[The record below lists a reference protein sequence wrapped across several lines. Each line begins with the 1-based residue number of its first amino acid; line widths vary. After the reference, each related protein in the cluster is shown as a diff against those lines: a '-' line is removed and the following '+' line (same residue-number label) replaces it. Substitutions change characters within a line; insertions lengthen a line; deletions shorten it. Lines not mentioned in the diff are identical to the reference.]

1 MTDMTFAKQAVAALL
16 GILLLANPACA
27 DPTETAKAAGKDAS
41 WLFILTA
48 QKVQFDGK
56 TLTLSGVSPSVVMFT
71 DRPKRAAEAFPTAT
85 FLKSWDAGG
94 KGSFQSDPPNA
105 GLTSIVD
112 GKLQTATVELTKPHH
127 DGTTLTYQVRVLEGT
142 PPALGA
148 TTSMFIDGCGCA
160 CRGRCP

>member
-1 MTDMTFAKQAVAALL
+1 MMLMKSTGAAVLTA
-16 GILLLANPACA
+16 GLLASPAWA

-41 WLFILTA
+41 WLFIQTA

-71 DRPKRAAEAFPTAT
+71 DRPKRAAEAIPTTT
-85 FLKSWDAGG
+85 FLSRWDEGG

-112 GKLQTATVELTKPHH
+112 GKLQIATVELKQPHL
-127 DGTTLTYQVRVLEGT
+127 DGTTLTYQAHVLGGT
-142 PPALGA
+142 PPGVGWHNVCVYRRFLRNGSL
-148 TTSMFIDGCGCA
+148 SMCL
-160 CRGRCP
+160 